1 MLVREILRVFGEASN
16 LVTNIGK
23 SSITP
28 IRCGD
33 EDLDVVQQVLPCNVQ
48 QFPCK
53 YLGMP
58 LGVKKLT
65 KSDLYPLI
73 DKITDR
79 LPGWKATLINP
90 ASRATLVKSILIAIP
105 IYHLIAI
112 QCPMCVL
119 QTIDKIIRGF
129 LWKGRKDIRGGHC
142 LVGWQRV
149 CRPRELGGLGIH
161 NLEVLGWSLNMRWLW
176 LQKTQ

>member
-1 MLVREILRVFGEASN
+1 M
-16 LVTNIGK
+16 
-23 SSITP
+23 
-28 IRCGD
+28 
-33 EDLDVVQQVLPCNVQ
+33 DVVQQVLPYNVQ

-65 KSDLYPLI
+65 KSVLYPLI
-73 DKITDR
+73 DKISDR

-90 ASRATLVKSILIAIP
+90 ASRATLVKSILTAIP

-112 QCPMCVL
+112 QCPKWVL
-119 QTIDKIIRGF
+119 QAIDKIIRGF
-129 LWKGRKDIRGGHC
+129 LWKGRKDIRGGHY

-149 CRPRELGGLGIH
+149 CRPRELGGLGMH